1 MTDSAPSGLLETV
14 AAAVHARVD
23 ELVAIRRDLHAHPE
37 LGRSEV
43 RTTGA
48 LVEILERAGVTAQR
62 LRGTGLIADI
72 GATDPRQR
80 IALRADIDALPIR
93 EVTGLPFASRT
104 DGVSHSCGHDVHTSA
119 LVGAALALKAI
130 EPDLVAAGVAARLVF
145 QPAEEL
151 MPGGAEDV
159 VAQGGLD
166 GVERIFALHCDPSL
180 DVGQVGLRVGPVTA
194 ASDSV
199 EVTLTGKGG
208 HTSRPHLTQDLTF
221 ALSKVVTDVPAA
233 LSRRIDPRAGAALV
247 WGSIHSGGANNV
259 IPSSGKCGG
268 TLRMLDA
275 DIWDGVE
282 RLLEEVVHAVVEPY
296 AVRAEVSIVKGVP
309 PVVNDATC
317 IDALTRAVT
326 GTGGFVAPTPQSLGG
341 EDFAWYLTHVPGA
354 MARLGTRALGGSTF
368 DLHRGDLLIDEGA
381 IEIGARTLAGCV
393 VAATGLDVAGA
404 VARERAG
411 AAGPRPHHTSGR
423 GGAERR
429 AEGAPKGAAAGARPS
444 VSSVSTP

>member
-1 MTDSAPSGLLETV
+1 MFVTASRLLKAV
-14 AAAVHARVD
+14 AATVHSQVD
-23 ELVAIRRDLHAHPE
+23 QLVAFRREVHTHPE

-43 RTTGA
+43 RTTGVIA
-48 LVEILERAGVTAQR
+48 ERLEQAGITVRR
-62 LRGTGLIADI
+62 LRGTGVTADI
-72 GATDPRQR
+72 GATDPTRR

-93 EVTGLPFASRT
+93 EATGLPYASRT
-104 DGVSHSCGHDVHTSA
+104 DGVSHSCGHDVHTAA
-119 LVGAALALKAI
+119 LLGAALALKAV
-130 EPDLVAAGVAARLVF
+130 EADLAAAGVGVRLVF

-159 VAQGGLD
+159 VAQGGLE

-194 ASDSV
+194 ASDSI

-208 HTSRPHLTQDLTF
+208 HTSRPHLTQDLTY
-221 ALSKVVTDVPAA
+221 ALAKVVTDVPAA

-275 DIWDGVE
+275 GVWDGVE

-296 AVRAEVSIVKGVP
+296 AVRVEVSVVKGVP
-309 PVVNDATC
+309 PVVNDAAC

-354 MARLGTRALGGSTF
+354 MARLGTRTVGGPTY

-381 IEIGARTLAGCV
+381 IEVGARTLAGCV
-393 VAATGLDVAGA
+393 VTAAGLDAPPPA
-404 VARERAG
+404 V
-411 AAGPRPHHTSGR
+411 PRS
-423 GGAERR
+423 
-429 AEGAPKGAAAGARPS
+429 AAAAIPI
-444 VSSVSTP
+444 P

>member
-1 MTDSAPSGLLETV
+1 MTASLLLEV
-14 AAAVHARVD
+14 LAAAVHDRVD
-23 ELVAIRRDLHAHPE
+23 ELVAFRRDVHAHPE

-43 RTTGA
+43 RTTEA
-48 LVEILERAGVTAQR
+48 VTERLEAAGIPVRR
-62 LRGTGLIADI
+62 LRGTGLIADV
-72 GATDPRQR
+72 GSTTPTRR
-80 IALRADIDALPIR
+80 IALRADIDGLPIR
-93 EVTGLPFASRT
+93 EATGLPFASRI
-104 DGVSHSCGHDVHTSA
+104 DGVSHACGHDIHTAA
-119 LVGAALALKAI
+119 LVGAALALKTI
-130 EPDLVAAGVAARLVF
+130 ESELAAAGVAARLIF

-180 DVGQVGLRVGPVTA
+180 DVGQVGLRVGAVTA

-199 EVTLTGKGG
+199 EVTLSGKGG
-208 HTSRPHLTQDLTF
+208 HTSRPHLTQDLTY
-221 ALSKVVTDVPAA
+221 ALAKVVTDVPAA

-275 DIWDGVE
+275 GIWDGVE

-296 AVRAEVSIVKGVP
+296 AVRAEVSVVKGVP
-309 PVVNDATC
+309 PVVNDAAC

-354 MARLGTRALGGSTF
+354 MARLGTRTVDGPTY
-368 DLHRGDLLIDEGA
+368 DLHRGDLLIDEA
-381 IEIGARTLAGCV
+381 ALEIGARTLAGCV
-393 VAATGLDVAGA
+393 LTATGLDMALTG
-404 VARERAG
+404 
-411 AAGPRPHHTSGR
+411 TSQT
-423 GGAERR
+423 E
-429 AEGAPKGAAAGARPS
+429 
-444 VSSVSTP
+444 VSPVPTP

>member
-1 MTDSAPSGLLETV
+1 VFVTASRLLKAV
-14 AAAVHARVD
+14 VAAVHSHVD
-23 ELVAIRRDLHAHPE
+23 ELVAFRRDVHAHPE

-43 RTTGA
+43 RTTGVVA
-48 LVEILERAGVTAQR
+48 ERLEQAGITVRR
-62 LRGTGLIADI
+62 LRGTGVTADI
-72 GATDPRQR
+72 GATAPTRR

-93 EVTGLPFASRT
+93 EATGLPYASRT
-104 DGVSHSCGHDVHTSA
+104 DGVSHSCGHDVHTAA
-119 LVGAALALKAI
+119 LLGAALALKAV
-130 EPDLVAAGVAARLVF
+130 EADLAAAGVGVRLVF

-159 VAQGGLD
+159 VAQGGLE

-194 ASDSV
+194 ASDSI

-208 HTSRPHLTQDLTF
+208 HTSRPHLTQDLTY
-221 ALSKVVTDVPAA
+221 ALAKVVTDVPAA

-247 WGSIHSGGANNV
+247 WGSVHSGGANNV

-275 DIWDGVE
+275 GVWDGVE

-296 AVRAEVSIVKGVP
+296 AVRAEVSVVKGVP
-309 PVVNDATC
+309 PVVNDAAC

-354 MARLGTRALGGSTF
+354 MARLGTRTVGGPTY

-381 IEIGARTLAGCV
+381 IEVGARTLAGCV
-393 VAATGLDVAGA
+393 ITAAGLDVAPQA
-404 VARERAG
+404 V
-411 AAGPRPHHTSGR
+411 P
-423 GGAERR
+423 RR
-429 AEGAPKGAAAGARPS
+429 AAAAI
-444 VSSVSTP
+444 STP